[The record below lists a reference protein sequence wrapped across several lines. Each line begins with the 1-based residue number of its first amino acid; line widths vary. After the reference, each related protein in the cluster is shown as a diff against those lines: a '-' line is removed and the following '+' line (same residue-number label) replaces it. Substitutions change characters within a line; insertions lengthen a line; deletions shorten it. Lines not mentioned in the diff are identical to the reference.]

1 MAAPLHAPA
10 HRAWAEL
17 GTALLAEARD
27 DALVAERRVQFRVA
41 LDEDVPF
48 SIVAA
53 NAWLDADE
61 AEVLAVLCAAEMEP
75 GRTRL
80 TLGDLARIEGDKRS
94 PVLAVSPQSR
104 LTAAALV
111 EVGTQG
117 RWAARPVSVAPSV
130 CWALIGD
137 PSQDPDLDPDVRLLP
152 APADEVAQGRRLL
165 VVGADRQRRRQ
176 LALASAAGLRFLV
189 GPPPADEAGWSA
201 MVREATLR
209 GAGVVLELSEAP
221 DRLARR
227 WLQTAGHLT
236 WVLSSATELPLE
248 TVPEDV
254 WRELVAPDTPTTPAE
269 WEQAIG
275 DPHPSAHGL
284 TGDQLQLVAR
294 AHAMVGGDIDAAV
307 RRLASGAIDQLARR
321 IRPRRSWEDLV
332 VPPQRRALLG
342 DIALRYR
349 GREQVIDRWGHR
361 GRKGR
366 GVVALFHGPSGTGK
380 TLSAEIVAHE
390 LGLDLFRIDLA
401 AVVSK
406 YIGETEKNLEQIF
419 QAAASGRVV
428 LLFDEADAIFG
439 ERSKTQDAHD
449 RYANLEVSYL
459 LQRIEAYDGV
469 AILTTNLMNN
479 IDQAF
484 LRRIDVA
491 VEFTL
496 PEEDERRALWQG
508 GFPPGAP
515 LADVDVDFLAHRF
528 RLPGGAIHNVALTA
542 AFLAADSGQ
551 PITMDTVMAAMS
563 REYAKMGRLRTVEE
577 FGTYLEV

>member
-1 MAAPLHAPA
+1 MKRDGDVPA

-17 GTALLAEARD
+17 GRALLADPVDLEA
-27 DALVAERRVQFRVA
+27 VSQRRAAFRA
-41 LDEDVPF
+41 SLELDVPF

-53 NAWLDADE
+53 NAWLDPDE

-75 GRTRL
+75 GAGRL
-80 TLGDLARIEGDKRS
+80 TLGELARIAAEKGA

-104 LTAAALV
+104 LIGAALIK
-111 EVGTQG
+111 VGAEG
-117 RWAARPVSVAPSV
+117 RWAARPVSVAPAV

-137 PSQDPDLDPDVRLLP
+137 PSQDPDLGPDLRLLQ
-152 APADEVAQGRRLL
+152 APLDEVAQWRRLL
-165 VVGADRQRRRQ
+165 VVGADRERRRQ
-176 LALASAAGLRFLV
+176 CALANAAGLRFLI
-189 GPPPADEAGWSA
+189 GPPPEDEAGWA
-201 MVREATLR
+201 ALVREATLR
-209 GAGVVLELSEAP
+209 GAGIVVELEEPP

-227 WLQTAGHLT
+227 WLQAAGHLT
-236 WVLSSATELPLE
+236 WVLSSTVELALD

-254 WRELVAPDTPTTPAE
+254 WRELTAPDTTTTPHE
-269 WEQAIG
+269 WERAIG
-275 DPHPSAHGL
+275 DPHASAHGL
-284 TGDQLQLVAR
+284 TAEQLRLVAR

-321 IRPRRSWEDLV
+321 IRPRRGWEDLV
-332 VPPQRRALLG
+332 VPAERRALLG

-349 GREQVIDRWGHR
+349 GREQVLDRWGHR

-366 GVVALFHGPSGTGK
+366 GVIALFHGPSGTGK
-380 TLSAEIVAHE
+380 TLSAEIVARE
-390 LGLDLFRIDLA
+390 LGLDLFAIDLA

-419 QAAASGRVV
+419 RAAASGRVV
-428 LLFDEADAIFG
+428 LLFDEADAIVG

-449 RYANLEVSYL
+449 LYANLEVSYL

-496 PEEDERRALWQG
+496 PDEAERRALWHG

-515 LADVDVDFLAHRF
+515 RDGVDVEFLARRF
-528 RLPGGAIHNVALTA
+528 KLPGGAIHNVALTA
-542 AFLAADSGQ
+542 AFLAADAQ
-551 PITMDTVMAAMS
+551 TPITMELVMAAMG
-563 REYAKMGRLRTVEE
+563 REYAKMGRLRTAEE
-577 FGTYLEV
+577 FGPYVDR

>member
-1 MAAPLHAPA
+1 MAAPMHAPA

-41 LDEDVPF
+41 LEEDVPF

-75 GRTRL
+75 GRNRL

-117 RWAARPVSVAPSV
+117 RWAARSVSVAPSV

-189 GPPPADEAGWSA
+189 GPPPADEGGWSA

-294 AHAMVGGDIDAAV
+294 PCHGRRRHRRRRASTGERGDRSAGAAHPAQALVGG
-307 RRLASGAIDQLARR
+307 
-321 IRPRRSWEDLV
+321 
-332 VPPQRRALLG
+332 
-342 DIALRYR
+342 
-349 GREQVIDRWGHR
+349 
-361 GRKGR
+361 
-366 GVVALFHGPSGTGK
+366 
-380 TLSAEIVAHE
+380 
-390 LGLDLFRIDLA
+390 
-401 AVVSK
+401 
-406 YIGETEKNLEQIF
+406 
-419 QAAASGRVV
+419 
-428 LLFDEADAIFG
+428 
-439 ERSKTQDAHD
+439 
-449 RYANLEVSYL
+449 
-459 LQRIEAYDGV
+459 
-469 AILTTNLMNN
+469 
-479 IDQAF
+479 
-484 LRRIDVA
+484 
-491 VEFTL
+491 
-496 PEEDERRALWQG
+496 
-508 GFPPGAP
+508 
-515 LADVDVDFLAHRF
+515 
-528 RLPGGAIHNVALTA
+528 PGGAAATAGAAWRHRAAL
-542 AFLAADSGQ
+542 
-551 PITMDTVMAAMS
+551 P
-563 REYAKMGRLRTVEE
+563 
-577 FGTYLEV
+577 GTGTGHRPLGAPRAQRPGGGGAVPRALGYR